1 MDKFPKLETIPFD
14 TIAKA
19 VKNCT
24 DIKSNN
30 FLTWSDFKVY
40 DEATFWSKETIYYM
54 PDDEER
60 GSFTKD
66 EVDEMIEESQEV
78 KK

>member
-1 MDKFPKLETIPFD
+1 MTNPKLEIIPFD

-30 FLTWSDFKVY
+30 FLTWSDFESVDYPIKKKLY
-40 DEATFWSKETIYYM
+40 SLI
-54 PDDEER
+54 DDPER
-60 GSFTKD
+60 GCFDSDT
-66 EVDEMIEESQEV
+66 VDEMIEESQEV

>member
-1 MDKFPKLETIPFD
+1 MTNPKLEIIPFD

-30 FLTWSDFKVY
+30 FLTWSDFSNADVPCNKLY
-40 DEATFWSKETIYYM
+40 YYLTDDPELGTFDSDT
-54 PDDEER
+54 
-60 GSFTKD
+60 
-66 EVDEMIEESQEV
+66 VDEMIEDSQEV

>member
-1 MDKFPKLETIPFD
+1 MD
-14 TIAKA
+14 
-19 VKNCT
+19 
-24 DIKSNN
+24 NN